1 MPTPIATDVLVI
13 GAGPVGL
20 FQAFQLGLQDI
31 RCHIVDSLPHPGG
44 QCTELYGDKPIYDIP
59 GLPRCTGK
67 ELIERLQTQV
77 KPFAPLFH
85 GGHSVSHV
93 APQANGFAVAT
104 AQGLHFQA
112 HSVVIAAGVGA
123 FEPRRLAPEAFKA
136 LHDQQVFFA
145 GQDPSVFAGQ
155 ACLVVGGDAT
165 AIEAALQ
172 LRDLSGPGAPTPVG
186 LMHRRDVW
194 DAEPALIERMRQCV
208 AQGQMQLLI
217 GQPLGPQLQ
226 DGRMKAM
233 DWVNSAGETQTL
245 ACDAV
250 WVQLGLSPQ
259 LGALAQWGLAMQRKQ
274 LAVDSATFATSV
286 PGIFAVG
293 DINTYPGK
301 QKLILCG
308 FHEATLAA
316 FAIAARLRPGERTT
330 LQYTTT
336 STHLHRLLGVDG
348 R

>member
-1 MPTPIATDVLVI
+1 
-13 GAGPVGL
+13 
-20 FQAFQLGLQDI
+20 
-31 RCHIVDSLPHPGG
+31 
-44 QCTELYGDKPIYDIP
+44 
-59 GLPRCTGK
+59 
-67 ELIERLQTQV
+67 
-77 KPFAPLFH
+77 
-85 GGHSVSHV
+85 
-93 APQANGFAVAT
+93 VAT

-112 HSVVIAAGVGA
+112 RCVVIAAGVGA

-136 LHDQQVFFA
+136 LHGQQVFFA
-145 GQDPSVFAGQ
+145 GQDPAVFAGLH
-155 ACLVVGGDAT
+155 CLVVGGDAS

-172 LRDLSGPGAPTPVG
+172 LCKLSASGAPTPVG

-226 DGRMKAM
+226 DGHMKAM
-233 DWVNSAGETQTL
+233 NWVNSAGETQTL
-245 ACDAV
+245 TCDAV

-274 LAVDSATFATSV
+274 LAVDSASFATSV

-293 DINTYPGK
+293 DVNTYPGK

>member
-1 MPTPIATDVLVI
+1 MPSPIATDALII

-31 RCHIVDSLPHPGG
+31 RCHIVDSLPQPGG

-155 ACLVVGGDAT
+155 ACLVVGGDGT

-172 LRDLSGPGAPTPVG
+172 LCDLTGPNASTRVG

-194 DAEPALIERMRQCV
+194 DAEPALIERMRQSV
-208 AQGQMQLLI
+208 RGGRLQLHIGQLLM
-217 GQPLGPQLQ
+217 PQLQ
-226 DGRMKAM
+226 GQRMQAV

>member
-1 MPTPIATDVLVI
+1 MSAPIATDVLVI

-77 KPFAPLFH
+77 KPFAPVFH
-85 GGHSVSHV
+85 GGHSVSHLT
-93 APQANGFAVAT
+93 PQAEGFAVET
-104 AQGLHFQA
+104 AQGLHFETRN
-112 HSVVIAAGVGA
+112 VVIAAGVGA
-123 FEPRRLAPEAFKA
+123 FEPRQLPAADFKP
-136 LHDQQVFFA
+136 LRGSQVFFA
-145 GQDPSVFAGQ
+145 GQDPSVFAGL
-155 ACLVVGGDAT
+155 ACLVVGGDGS
-165 AIEAALQ
+165 AIAAALQ
-172 LRDLSGPGAPTPVG
+172 LCDLSGTNAPTGVG

-194 DAEPALIERMRQCV
+194 DADPALVERMRQCV
-208 AQGQMQLLI
+208 AQGRLQLHI
-217 GQPLGPQLQ
+217 GQLVGPQVQ
-226 DGRMKAM
+226 DNRMQAV

-245 ACDAV
+245 PCDAI

-259 LGALAQWGLAMQRKQ
+259 LGPLSEWGLAMQRKQ
-274 LAVDSATFATSV
+274 LAVDSATFATSMDGV
-286 PGIFAVG
+286 FAVG

-301 QKLILCG
+301 QKLIVCG
-308 FHEATLAA
+308 FHEATLSA
-316 FAIAARLRPGERTT
+316 FAIAARLRPGQKTS

-336 STHLHRLLGVDG
+336 SSHLHRLLGVDG

>member
-1 MPTPIATDVLVI
+1 MPSPIATDALII

-77 KPFAPLFH
+77 KPFAPVFH
-85 GGHSVSHV
+85 GGHSVSHLT
-93 APQANGFAVAT
+93 PQAEGFAVET
-104 AQGLHFQA
+104 AQGLHFETRN
-112 HSVVIAAGVGA
+112 VVIAAGVGA
-123 FEPRRLAPEAFKA
+123 FEPRQLPAADFKP
-136 LHDQQVFFA
+136 LRGSQVFFA

-165 AIEAALQ
+165 AIDAALQ
-172 LRDLSGPGAPTPVG
+172 LCDLSGTNAPTGVG

-194 DAEPALIERMRQCV
+194 DADPALVERMRQCV
-208 AQGQMQLLI
+208 AQGRLQLHI
-217 GQPLGPQLQ
+217 GQLVGPQVQ
-226 DGRMKAM
+226 DNRMQAV

-245 ACDAV
+245 PCDAI

-259 LGALAQWGLAMQRKQ
+259 LGPLSEWGLDMQRKQ
-274 LAVDSATFATSV
+274 LVVDSASFATSV

-301 QKLILCG
+301 QKLIVCG

-316 FAIAARLRPGERTT
+316 FAIAARLRPGQKTS

-336 STHLHRLLGVDG
+336 SSHLHRLLGVDG

>member
-1 MPTPIATDVLVI
+1 VSAPIATDVLVI

-77 KPFAPLFH
+77 RPFAPVFH
-85 GGHSVSHV
+85 GGHSVSHLT
-93 APQANGFAVAT
+93 PQAEGFAVET
-104 AQGLHFQA
+104 AQGLHFETRN
-112 HSVVIAAGVGA
+112 VVIAAGVGA
-123 FEPRRLAPEAFKA
+123 FEPRQLPAADFKP
-136 LHDQQVFFA
+136 LRGSQVFFA
-145 GQDPSVFAGQ
+145 GHDPSVFAGQ
-155 ACLVVGGDAT
+155 ACLVVGGDGT

-172 LRDLSGPGAPTPVG
+172 LCDLSGPNAPTRVS

-194 DAEPALIERMRQCV
+194 DAEPALIERMRQWV
-208 AQGQMQLLI
+208 REGRLQLHIGQLLE
-217 GQPLGPQLQ
+217 PRLQ
-226 DGRMKAM
+226 DQRMQAV
-233 DWVNSAGETQTL
+233 DWVNSAGETHTL
-245 ACDAV
+245 PCEAI

-259 LGALAQWGLAMQRKQ
+259 LGPLSEWGLAMQRKQ
-274 LAVDSATFATSV
+274 LVVDSASFATSV

-293 DINTYPGK
+293 DVNTYPGK

>member
-1 MPTPIATDVLVI
+1 MSAPIATDVLVI

-77 KPFAPLFH
+77 KPFAPVFH
-85 GGHSVSHV
+85 GAHSVSHLV
-93 APQANGFAVAT
+93 PQGDGFEVQT
-104 AQGLHFQA
+104 AQGLHVQA
-112 HSVVIAAGVGA
+112 RSVVIAAGVGA
-123 FEPRRLAPEAFKA
+123 FEPRQLPAAGFKP
-136 LHDQQVFFA
+136 LRGSQVFFA

-155 ACLVVGGDAT
+155 ACLVVGGDGT

-172 LRDLSGPGAPTPVG
+172 LCDLSGPSAPNLVG

-194 DAEPALIERMRQCV
+194 DAEPALIERMRQWV
-208 AQGQMQLLI
+208 REGRLQLHIGQLLE
-217 GQPLGPQLQ
+217 PRLQ
-226 DGRMKAM
+226 DQRMQAV
-233 DWVNSAGETQTL
+233 DWVNSAGETHTL
-245 ACDAV
+245 PCEAI

-259 LGALAQWGLAMQRKQ
+259 LGPLTEWGLAMQRKQ
-274 LAVDSATFATSV
+274 LVVDSASFATSV

-293 DINTYPGK
+293 DVNTYPGK